1 LDGFDLRTNEV
12 VYWATSL
19 QPFNRSLL
27 YALSTAAIAVIA
39 FLVISQL
46 SEKYQH
52 KKIVTHL
59 QRSGQITLSLYLLH
73 VLVFYVFVNWTHMIT
88 PTGLDTALI
97 FAGIFWVFAITIAS
111 WWEHHF
117 GQGPTERLYRAIGG

>member
-1 LDGFDLRTNEV
+1 
-12 VYWATSL
+12 L

-52 KKIVTHL
+52 KKMVTHL

>member
-52 KKIVTHL
+52 KKMVTHL

-117 GQGPTERLYRAIGG
+117 GQGPAERLYRAIGG

>member
-12 VYWATSL
+12 LYWVTSL

-27 YALSTAAIAVIA
+27 YTLSTAAIAVIA

-52 KKIVTHL
+52 KKMVTHL

-117 GQGPTERLYRAIGG
+117 GQGPAERLYRAIGG

>member
-1 LDGFDLRTNEV
+1 
-12 VYWATSL
+12 
-19 QPFNRSLL
+19 
-27 YALSTAAIAVIA
+27 
-39 FLVISQL
+39 
-46 SEKYQH
+46 
-52 KKIVTHL
+52 
-59 QRSGQITLSLYLLH
+59 
-73 VLVFYVFVNWTHMIT
+73 MIT